1 MTLLRVQLGGPLFIG
16 FVPFGGLVLHAGRH
30 LRPVCKG
37 VIAEAAEDLMRELDV
52 VDQLSAVAK
61 RRPLRAIPE
70 LTLLGI
76 RQEQIVGL
84 HQIGDEVAGLVHH
97 PLRQTEPLL
106 LRENGRVSGLDVGV
120 FLELLGVRDD
130 LHLGQFV
137 TAEGRAAYIGPLVW
151 PRVSVAC
158 RSISPPRL

>member
-1 MTLLRVQLGGPLFIG
+1 M
-16 FVPFGGLVLHAGRH
+16 AY
-30 LRPVCKG
+30 
-37 VIAEAAEDLMRELDV
+37 
-52 VDQLSAVAK
+52 
-61 RRPLRAIPE
+61 
-70 LTLLGI
+70 
-76 RQEQIVGL
+76 
-84 HQIGDEVAGLVHH
+84 QIGDEVAGLVHH

-106 LRENGRVSGLDVGV
+106 LWKYGRVSGLDVGV

>member
-1 MTLLRVQLGGPLFIG
+1 
-16 FVPFGGLVLHAGRH
+16 
-30 LRPVCKG
+30 
-37 VIAEAAEDLMRELDV
+37 MRELDV

-97 PLRQTEPLL
+97 PLCQTEPLL
-106 LRENGRVSGLDVGV
+106 LRENGRVSGLDVCV

-130 LHLGQFV
+130 LHLGQLV